1 MEKGHQFAVQCMST
15 CIFACI
21 HVLSFGGIVFVHS
34 VIIANVLVASV
45 ASVVVVAGNVS
56 HVVVFVVDGVVLDVV
71 FVVVICCSCRCIVFS
86 GLYTK
91 HMNSQYRTS
100 VMWSTIYDP
109 LDLTAMSKQ

>member
-21 HVLSFGGIVFVHS
+21 HVA
-34 VIIANVLVASV
+34 IANVLV
-45 ASVVVVAGNVS
+45 ASVVVVAGNVF
-56 HVVVFVVDGVVLDVV
+56 HVVVFVADGVVLDVV
-71 FVVVICCSCRCIVFS
+71 FVVVVCCSCRCIVFS

-100 VMWSTIYDP
+100 VMWSTIYYP